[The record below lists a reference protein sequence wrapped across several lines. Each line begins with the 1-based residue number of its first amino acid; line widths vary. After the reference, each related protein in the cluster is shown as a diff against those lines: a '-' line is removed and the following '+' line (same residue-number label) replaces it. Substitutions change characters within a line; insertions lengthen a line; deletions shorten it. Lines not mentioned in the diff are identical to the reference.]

1 MYAITIPE
9 PGGPEALVWAE
20 VPDPVP
26 SEGEV
31 LVEVAAAAVNRA
43 DVLQRQGFYN
53 PPPGASPYPGLEC
66 SGRIAALGP
75 GVSGWSVGDE
85 VCALLSGGGYAEKVA
100 VPIGQLLPVP
110 DGVELV
116 AAAALPEV
124 VCTVWSNV
132 FMVSHLRPG
141 ETLLVHGGAS
151 GIGTMA
157 IQLGKAIGARV
168 AVTAGG
174 PDKLAR
180 CAELGADILI
190 DYREQDFVDEVLK
203 ATDGVGADV
212 ILDIMGA
219 KYLERNVRALAVN
232 GRLAVIGLQGGAKG
246 ELNLGALLT
255 KRAAVTAT
263 SLRGRPA
270 AEKAAIVAA
279 VREHVWPLIA
289 DGRVRPVVDRTLPLS
304 DAAEGHRVLEAST
317 HVGQG
322 AADGLTA
329 GVNAERG
336 RREGAPSH
344 CSIRRVGEPGIGAR
358 LQVGARAGARV
369 RAVVVIV
376 VVRDTGRQRAA
387 HLLQLGAGRHLLG
400 EQGRLD
406 PVEETFEPADQ
417 LGLRDAEFG
426 LRGDRLVGERQGEP
440 LQFLDQFRRQTVF
453 QFLHGRGVDVLQA
466 YSARLVERSRA
477 DFLKELLD
485 HAADTHDLCRL
496 FDHLRHRDLAGLVV
510 STADGHTVLA
520 YDQDVGA
527 VRRLVVPRHLHAAH
541 SLAHVP
547 HITLCPREG
556 VIHRPPGDD
565 SLRMSVVSRETAPCS
580 PPPLSRSPEPQCQ
593 ESDPQPGQRQ
603 ARSQRENVD
612 AQVGSGGHGLR
623 RLMVPGRRKH
633 AADREGGSWR
643 GLRGLRGRNL
653 RWGPRGRPDLSRCH
667 LAGIR
672 RVEGVRQEVVRR
684 LHPARPDPALARP
697 AARKTPLLG
706 GGRRGG
712 GTGRG
717 GRGLRT
723 GRGPRRAGGNRRRGQ
738 AG

>member
-110 DGVELV
+110 DGVDLA

-157 IQLGKAIGARV
+157 IQLGKAIGAKV

-289 DGRVRPVVDRTLPLS
+289 GGRVRPVVDRTLPLS
-304 DAAEGHRVLEAST
+304 DAAEGHRVIEAST
-317 HVGQG
+317 HVGKVL
-322 AADGLTA
+322 LTA
-329 GVNAERG
+329 
-336 RREGAPSH
+336 
-344 CSIRRVGEPGIGAR
+344 
-358 LQVGARAGARV
+358 
-369 RAVVVIV
+369 
-376 VVRDTGRQRAA
+376 
-387 HLLQLGAGRHLLG
+387 
-400 EQGRLD
+400 
-406 PVEETFEPADQ
+406 
-417 LGLRDAEFG
+417 
-426 LRGDRLVGERQGEP
+426 
-440 LQFLDQFRRQTVF
+440 
-453 QFLHGRGVDVLQA
+453 
-466 YSARLVERSRA
+466 
-477 DFLKELLD
+477 
-485 HAADTHDLCRL
+485 
-496 FDHLRHRDLAGLVV
+496 
-510 STADGHTVLA
+510 
-520 YDQDVGA
+520 
-527 VRRLVVPRHLHAAH
+527 
-541 SLAHVP
+541 
-547 HITLCPREG
+547 
-556 VIHRPPGDD
+556 
-565 SLRMSVVSRETAPCS
+565 
-580 PPPLSRSPEPQCQ
+580 
-593 ESDPQPGQRQ
+593 
-603 ARSQRENVD
+603 
-612 AQVGSGGHGLR
+612 
-623 RLMVPGRRKH
+623 
-633 AADREGGSWR
+633 
-643 GLRGLRGRNL
+643 
-653 RWGPRGRPDLSRCH
+653 
-667 LAGIR
+667 
-672 RVEGVRQEVVRR
+672 
-684 LHPARPDPALARP
+684 
-697 AARKTPLLG
+697 
-706 GGRRGG
+706 
-712 GTGRG
+712 
-717 GRGLRT
+717 
-723 GRGPRRAGGNRRRGQ
+723 
-738 AG
+738 